1 MPDGPSAPLDSTAV
15 LIQRVRE
22 GDKDSLERLIQ
33 RHLVPLRRY
42 VTGRHLWHDPRRRQ
56 CALASLTS
64 LVFDDGELVQLRYT
78 EPAGRSDPAQT
89 GA

>member
-1 MPDGPSAPLDSTAV
+1 MSHQLPIWT
-15 LIQRVRE
+15 
-22 GDKDSLERLIQ
+22 
-33 RHLVPLRRY
+33 LRRY

-78 EPAGRSDPAQT
+78 EPAGRSDPTQT